1 MDRITLGNEEFE
13 GNNNAYV
20 LAGDSADSDGNSLAL
35 VDTAIATPDCRADLR
50 EGLAERGYEFS
61 DVDDIVLTH
70 FHPDHSGLAG
80 EIQAESDATVYVH
93 EADAPL
99 VAGDADALDNFDQQ
113 RRDCLE
119 QWGLPE
125 DARQELL
132 DVFEAASKI
141 QGEPADVTPIEDGDV
156 LEVGGRQLTTVHAPG
171 HAAGLCWF
179 ESENGPDSTS
189 TEAFVG
195 DTILPVYTPNIGG
208 ADVRVERP
216 LEQYLETLE
225 RLVERDYDRVWP
237 GHRDPIEEPTKRA
250 RTIAAHHRERTENV
264 LEVLADHGPADPWTV
279 SAQLFGDL
287 EGIHILH
294 GPGEAY
300 AHLDHLS
307 QEGVLNLEDGEY
319 QLTVDVENIDL
330 DAVLPSITSSTS
342 TA

>member
-13 GNNNAYV
+13 GNNNTYV
-20 LAGDSADSDGNSLAL
+20 LAGDSADGDGGSLAL
-35 VDTAIATPDCRADLR
+35 VDTGIATPDCRADLR
-50 EGLAERGYEFS
+50 EGLAERGYEFA
-61 DVDDIVLTH
+61 DIDAIVLTH

-93 EADAPL
+93 AADAPL
-99 VAGDADALDNFDQQ
+99 VAQDTDATAAFDQR
-113 RRDCLE
+113 RRDALE
-119 QWGLPE
+119 QWGLP
-125 DARQELL
+125 AAPKAELL
-132 DVFEAASKI
+132 AFLEAADGI

-156 LEVGGRQLTTVHAPG
+156 LEVGGHRLETVHAPG

-179 ESENGPDSTS
+179 EISDGAESDA

-195 DTILPVYTPNIGG
+195 DTILPVYTPNVGG

-216 LEQYLETLE
+216 LEQYLDTLE
-225 RLVERDYDRVWP
+225 RLVVRDYDRVWP
-237 GHRDPIEEPTKRA
+237 GHRDPIEEPSERA

-279 SAQLFGDL
+279 SAHLFGDL
-287 EGIHILH
+287 EGIHIFH

-307 QEGVLNLEDGEY
+307 QEGVLDLEGGEY
-319 QLTVDVENIDL
+319 RLTVDLERVDL
-330 DAVLPSITSSTS
+330 DAVLPSITDST
-342 TA
+342 